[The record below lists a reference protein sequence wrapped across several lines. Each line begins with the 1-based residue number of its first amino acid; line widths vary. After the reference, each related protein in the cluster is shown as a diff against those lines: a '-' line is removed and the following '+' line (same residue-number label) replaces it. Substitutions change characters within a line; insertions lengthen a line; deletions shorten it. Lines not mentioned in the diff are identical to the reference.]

1 MRDVIG
7 SSVSWAKGIGFR
19 HAVAQLWAATFETL
33 GNFVNKCRRCWCP
46 TAANCFHA
54 RHIEVTKTWVVDEV
68 PALRGNANKV
78 RYLLAR
84 NELESFLGIPLVHDD
99 QFQTSHPTTHHDW
112 DTTSDMEE
120 RHDENKACWQG
131 IRIGFCSFTKVVDR
145 NTQGEAHER

>member
-1 MRDVIG
+1 M
-7 SSVSWAKGIGFR
+7 
-19 HAVAQLWAATFETL
+19 
-33 GNFVNKCRRCWCP
+33 
-46 TAANCFHA
+46 
-54 RHIEVTKTWVVDEV
+54 VDEV
-68 PALRGNANKV
+68 PALRGNTNEV

-145 NTQGEAHER
+145 NTQREAHER